1 MRTFSDYLSVIEH
14 QNLLR
19 MENRADPLCHDD
31 HGAVF
36 DILRQCFSKRRIRFQ
51 VKCRKLSSKIK
62 IFGSFAIAR
71 AIARRCFCPPDTF
84 VPPCA
89 IAVSYLSS
97 FASINSVAAQLRLPF
112 RSPHPSHRLFRSAGG
127 CDRSREQHTFLR
139 HETDLIAQ
147 ILHRNVSNIFSVERN
162 LSARHIIETWD
173 QVDQRR
179 FTAAGASDDR
189 RRLARL
195 GNKVDVMQHILLG
208 AG

>member
-1 MRTFSDYLSVIEH
+1 MRTFSDYFSVIEH

-51 VKCRKLSSKIK
+51 VKCRKTVVENKD
-62 IFGSFAIAR
+62 FGSFAIAR

-97 FASINSVAAQLRLPF
+97 FASINSVACAIAAAFSISASVASSFPKRRWM
-112 RSPHPSHRLFRSAGG
+112 RSFPRTAHLSAARNRSHRADPS
-127 CDRSREQHTFLR
+127 S
-139 HETDLIAQ
+139 
-147 ILHRNVSNIFSVERN
+147 
-162 LSARHIIETWD
+162 
-173 QVDQRR
+173 
-179 FTAAGASDDR
+179 
-189 RRLARL
+189 
-195 GNKVDVMQHILLG
+195 
-208 AG
+208 